1 MKLLYAP
8 CFKNDPLPLFSDL
21 VQAQSYLNKDS
32 TAPVA
37 TSIESTEGT
46 KSTGEMSSQIDGTNP
61 SGISNTL
68 MQANLNLETNSPGTE
83 HINNGTDLTG
93 QEKVGHIVENE
104 ATSGFV
110 AEPGCDME
118 NSNHV
123 VESTNEHSSDTIN
136 GTNVAINTTEQ
147 PQPTPKIDHSNQPT
161 VPAANMTS
169 ENSVTRSNVG
179 QSEPS
184 QPIPVV
190 QTEASQN
197 QTATKGSVSID
208 SKANITK
215 SLLAGEAVNIKI
227 EIVEKY
233 DSGTAKGK
241 DTLRK

>member
-136 GTNVAINTTEQ
+136 GTNVAINTNEQ
-147 PQPTPKIDHSNQPT
+147 PQPTPEIDHSYQPT
-161 VPAANMTS
+161 VPAANIAA
-169 ENSVTRSNVG
+169 EDSVTSVAK
-179 QSEPS
+179 
-184 QPIPVV
+184 
-190 QTEASQN
+190 TSQN